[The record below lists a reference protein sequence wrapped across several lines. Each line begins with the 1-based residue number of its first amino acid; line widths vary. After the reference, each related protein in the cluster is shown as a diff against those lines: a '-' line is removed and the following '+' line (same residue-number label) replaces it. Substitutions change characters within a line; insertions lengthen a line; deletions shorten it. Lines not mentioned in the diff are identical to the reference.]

1 MTEERASDFV
11 LDLISQQV
19 LEFGQFTLK
28 SGRQSPYF
36 FNLGAIDLGDGFRR
50 LGSAYAARLRGLE
63 YGFDVVFGPAY
74 KGIPIAVSTAIAMAE
89 AGQRVGVAYN
99 RKEPKKHGEGGVL
112 VGAPLAE
119 RRVVIVDDVLTAGT
133 AVLESASLIREAGGD
148 LVGILVALDRQ
159 EFVEDGSRT
168 AVESVSERL
177 SVPVESIA
185 GLSDVVRCIQN
196 DPGYRDTLRKLTSY
210 QRAHCQVFE

>member
-1 MTEERASDFV
+1 MKDFV

-19 LEFGQFTLK
+19 LQFGQFTLK

-50 LGSAYAARLRGLE
+50 LGTAYADRLRDLG
-63 YGFDVVFGPAY
+63 YGFDVVFGPSY

-89 AGQRVGVAYN
+89 ARQRVGVAYN
-99 RKEPKKHGEGGVL
+99 RKEPKQHGEGGVL
-112 VGAPLAE
+112 IGAPLAE

-159 EFVEDGSRT
+159 EFVEEGSRT

-177 SVPVESIA
+177 AVPVESIA

-196 DPGYRDTLRKLTSY
+196 DPGYGDTLKELTSY

>member
-36 FNLGAIDLGDGFRR
+36 FNLGAIDLGDGFQR
-50 LGSAYAARLRGLE
+50 LGTAYADRLRDLE

-159 EFVEDGSRT
+159 EFVEEGSRT
-168 AVESVSERL
+168 AVESVSARL
-177 SVPVESIA
+177 AVPVESIA

>member
-36 FNLGAIDLGDGFRR
+36 FNLGAVDLGDGFRR
-50 LGSAYAARLRGLE
+50 LGTAYADRLRDLE

-177 SVPVESIA
+177 AVPVESIA